1 MSEELCQCGFGEEY
15 FTIEEGLSI
24 CTVCGGTVAGKAGV
38 ATEERGKTLG
48 RNILIVDD
56 QGFFRKRVHE
66 ILAGQ
71 GHRVLEA
78 SDGLEAV
85 AHVARS
91 LESGAAD
98 PSLRVELVILDLVMP
113 GLIDGFQTLGVI
125 KAMDQKIP
133 VLVLTSSPPS
143 KDLLK
148 KLGTLRAKK
157 YLNKASKD
165 LDGLLLKNIS
175 SL

>member
-1 MSEELCQCGFGEEY
+1 VSEELCQCGFGEEY
-15 FTIEEGLSI
+15 FTIEDGRSI
-24 CTVCGGTVAGKAGV
+24 CTVCGGTVNGKVGA
-38 ATEERGKTLG
+38 AAEGKGGGRG

-56 QGFFRKRVHE
+56 QGFFRKRIRE
-66 ILAGQ
+66 ILTEQ
-71 GHRVLEA
+71 GHRAIEA

-91 LESGAAD
+91 LVSGTAD
-98 PSLRVELVILDLVMP
+98 PSLRVEIVILDLVMP

-125 KAMDQKIP
+125 KAMDEKLP
-133 VLVLTSSPPS
+133 VLVLTSSPPA
-143 KDLLK
+143 KELLK
-148 KLGTLRAKK
+148 KLGSLRAKK

-165 LDGLLLKNIS
+165 LEGLLLKNLS

>member
-1 MSEELCQCGFGEEY
+1 VSEELCQCGFGEEY
-15 FTIEEGLSI
+15 FTIEDSRSV
-24 CTVCGGTVAGKAGV
+24 CTVCGGTVVVKTGA
-38 ATEERGKTLG
+38 ATEERGKALG
-48 RNILIVDD
+48 KNILIVDD
-56 QGFFRKRVHE
+56 QGFFRKRIHD
-66 ILAGQ
+66 ILTGQ

-91 LESGAAD
+91 LESGAAE
-98 PSLRVELVILDLVMP
+98 PSLRVEIVILDLVMP

-125 KAMDQKIP
+125 KAMDQKLP
-133 VLVLTSSPPS
+133 VLVLTSSPPA

-148 KLGTLRAKK
+148 KLGSLRAKK

-165 LDGLLLKNIS
+165 LEGLLLKNLS

>member
-1 MSEELCQCGFGEEY
+1 VSEELCQCGFGEEY

-24 CTVCGGTVAGKAGV
+24 CTVCGGTVVGKAGV
-38 ATEERGKTLG
+38 PGAKSEKTPG
-48 RNILIVDD
+48 RNILTVDD
-56 QGFFRKRVHE
+56 QGFFRKRIRE
-66 ILAGQ
+66 ILVSR

-91 LESGAAD
+91 LASGAAD
-98 PSLRVELVILDLVMP
+98 PSLRVEVVILDLVMP

-133 VLVLTSSPPS
+133 VLVLTSSPPAQ
-143 KDLLK
+143 DLLK
-148 KLGTLRAKK
+148 KLGSLRAKK

-165 LDGLLLKNIS
+165 LDGLLLKNLT

>member
-1 MSEELCQCGFGEEY
+1 VGEELCRCGFGGEY
-15 FTIEEGLSI
+15 FTIEDGRSV
-24 CTVCGGTVAGKAGV
+24 CTVCGGTVVEKAG
-38 ATEERGKTLG
+38 TEERGEPRG

-56 QGFFRKRVHE
+56 QGFFRKRIHD
-66 ILAGQ
+66 ILTGQ
-71 GHRVLEA
+71 GHKVLEA

-98 PSLRVELVILDLVMP
+98 PSLRVEIVILDLVMP

-125 KAMDQKIP
+125 KAMDQNLP
-133 VLVLTSSPPS
+133 VFVLTSNPPAR
-143 KDLLK
+143 DLLK
-148 KLGTLRAKK
+148 KLGNLRAKK

-165 LDGLLLKNIS
+165 LEGLLLKNIT

>member
-15 FTIEEGLSI
+15 FTIEEGRSI
-24 CTVCGGTVAGKAGV
+24 CTVCGGTVVGKAGT
-38 ATEERGKTLG
+38 AAEEKGKTPG

-56 QGFFRKRVHE
+56 QGFFRKRIRE
-66 ILAGQ
+66 TLTEQ

-91 LESGAAD
+91 LLSGAAD
-98 PSLRVELVILDLVMP
+98 PSLRVEIVILDLVMP

-133 VLVLTSSPPS
+133 VLVLTSSPPEQ
-143 KDLLK
+143 DLLK
-148 KLGTLRAKK
+148 KLGSLRAKK

-165 LDGLLLKNIS
+165 LDGLLLKNLT